1 LGRGTIFGIPVA
13 GDLETVRHEVTAG
26 AAAITAATAT
36 TPHWYRAAAGY
47 YTPSVIPEIQKLG
60 FGIGGYSLSA
70 DAGASLPAHSVARR
84 MAGAANGDIIVAHI
98 NQPARP
104 SGEGVVAGIKALQR
118 RGTNFVRLDTL
129 APNDLAAV

>member
-1 LGRGTIFGIPVA
+1 
-13 GDLETVRHEVTAG
+13 
-26 AAAITAATAT
+26 
-36 TPHWYRAAAGY
+36 
-47 YTPSVIPEIQKLG
+47 
-60 FGIGGYSLSA
+60 
-70 DAGASLPAHSVARR
+70 